1 MRSSADRPDSP
12 NPSLASRPAGE
23 PAPPNPSL
31 ASRPAGEPAPP
42 PDGMWSSLRR
52 SLTGARGYQRL
63 AYVVGLVLM
72 LTGLVH
78 AVIWAV
84 VGGSAEGPLSWRK
97 PVTFGI
103 SFGLTTVTLA
113 WVGGYLPVRRATG
126 WTASVLLCAS
136 TTIEVAWVSLQH
148 ARGVPSHFN
157 NATALDQGLFV
168 LGGLAIAVTLL
179 VVVAMAV
186 VAFARTSAPP
196 PLALAI
202 RSGLLAL
209 LVAMAVGVWMILHG
223 LTLVDAGADP
233 ATQSMSTYGGAGA
246 MKDAHAI
253 PMHAIQVF
261 LVLAWLLRFSGLRER
276 AQSWLVG
283 LAVAAYAVL
292 FAVILLRT
300 ASGLASF
307 VLDSA
312 STVAYLL
319 TTAVLAATLLIAV
332 AGAARHALARR

>member
-12 NPSLASRPAGE
+12 NPSFAARPAGE
-23 PAPPNPSL
+23 RAPSPDRML
-31 ASRPAGEPAPP
+31 ASL
-42 PDGMWSSLRR
+42 WR
-52 SLTGARGYQRL
+52 SVTGARGYQRL
-63 AYVVGLVLM
+63 AYLVGLVLV

-103 SFGLTTVTLA
+103 SFGLTTITLA
-113 WVGGYLPVRRATG
+113 WVPGYLPVRRVTG
-126 WTASVLLCAS
+126 WIASALLCAS
-136 TTIEVAWVSLQH
+136 TAIEVAWVSLQH

-157 NATALDQGLFV
+157 NATALDQGLFI
-168 LGGLAIAVTLL
+168 LGGLAIVVTLL
-179 VVVAMAV
+179 VVVAMAGA
-186 VAFARTSAPP
+186 AFARTTAPP

-233 ATQSMSTYGGAGA
+233 ATQSMSTYGDAGA
-246 MKDAHAI
+246 MKDAHAV

-261 LVLAWLLRFSGLRER
+261 LVLAWLLQFSGLRQR

-283 LAVAAYAVL
+283 LAVAAYAGL
-292 FAVILLRT
+292 FAMVMLRT

-312 STVAYLL
+312 ATVSTSSPPPCSPPPS
-319 TTAVLAATLLIAV
+319 
-332 AGAARHALARR
+332 

>member
-1 MRSSADRPDSP
+1 MRSSANQPDSP
-12 NPSLASRPAGE
+12 NPSLAARPAVE
-23 PAPPNPSL
+23 PAQ
-31 ASRPAGEPAPP
+31 P
-42 PDGMWSSLRR
+42 PDGMWASLRR
-52 SLTGARGYQRL
+52 SVTGAEGYQRL
-63 AYVVGLVLM
+63 AYLVGVVLV

-84 VGGSAEGPLSWRK
+84 VGGTAEGPLSWRK

-103 SFGLTTVTLA
+103 SFGLTTITLA
-113 WVGGYLPVRRATG
+113 WVAGYLPVRRATG

-136 TTIEVAWVSLQH
+136 TTIEVVWVSLQH

-157 NATALDQGLFV
+157 NATALDQGLFI
-168 LGGLAIAVTLL
+168 LGGVAIAVTLL

-186 VAFARTSAPP
+186 AAVARTTAPP

-202 RSGLLAL
+202 RAGLLAL
-209 LVAMAVGVWMILHG
+209 LVAMGVGVWMIVHG
-223 LTLVDAGADP
+223 VTLVNAGADP
-233 ATQSMSTYGGAGA
+233 ATQSMSTYGDAGA

-261 LVLAWLLRFSGLRER
+261 LVLAWLLRFSGLRQR

-283 LAVAAYAVL
+283 LAVAAYAGL
-292 FAVILLRT
+292 FAVVLLRT

-307 VLDSA
+307 VADSA
-312 STVAYLL
+312 STVAYALS
-319 TTAVLAATLLIAV
+319 TALLAATLLIAM
-332 AGAARHALARR
+332 ASASRHALTRR